1 MMLLGK
7 YNFINLMIASMLMT
21 RQALG
26 YCRTIPRNLPKN
38 ILKSSSSNTANTVK
52 NMSPQD
58 FDKILKGE
66 SRELYQIIDVRE
78 VNEIQTVSL
87 KDKNVINLPL
97 STAGQWTTDVT
108 SGKLLNSDKPA
119 ICLVN

>member
-1 MMLLGK
+1 
-7 YNFINLMIASMLMT
+7 
-21 RQALG
+21 
-26 YCRTIPRNLPKN
+26 
-38 ILKSSSSNTANTVK
+38 
-52 NMSPQD
+52 MSPQD

-66 SRELYQIIDVRE
+66 NRELYQIIDVRE